1 MSIILFSVGQ
11 FASRVSAIV
20 FPNLRITKQVM
31 PKRATSKA
39 VFAYGFFIHS
49 GVESFKYFR
58 AGLACLASSSFCFY
72 FFASVFTDVLPC
84 LLGSRLRVVNC
95 FKSLVLDWDSDIT
108 SFNLTA

>member
-11 FASRVSAIV
+11 FASSVSAID

-39 VFAYGFFIHS
+39 VFACGFFIQS
-49 GVESFKYFR
+49 GVDSFKYFR
-58 AGLACLASSSFCFY
+58 AGLACLASSSFCYF
-72 FFASVFTDVLPC
+72 FFASVFTDELPC

-95 FKSLVLDWDSDIT
+95 FKSFVLDWDSDIT
-108 SFNLTA
+108 YF